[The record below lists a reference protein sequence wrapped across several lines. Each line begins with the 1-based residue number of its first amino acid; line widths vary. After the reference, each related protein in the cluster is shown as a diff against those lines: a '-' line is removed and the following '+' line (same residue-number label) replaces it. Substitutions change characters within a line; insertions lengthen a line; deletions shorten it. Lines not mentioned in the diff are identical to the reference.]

1 MYVFPFP
8 AFLLFAAQ
16 QLDVLH
22 TVDELH
28 QIILIDGH
36 LFKVLP
42 VQVGP
47 LAHEQLY
54 PTHIGCAEQ
63 NENEEY
69 FPAVYGQHDTED
81 DYREGREQNIEHGL
95 GEETLDA
102 VVVFDAAY
110 QVACQFAVKEPHGQP
125 HQLGEEIRDERHVD
139 ARTDVEQ
146 YTAPDHLNKCAAEYQ
161 HELCD
166 QNELY
171 KIQIPVPY
179 ALVYNGLGEKREDQ
193 LQQTAGQQADD
204 ELYHRLFVGTYIVK
218 QIP

>member
-1 MYVFPFP
+1 MELDINAEERSLYVFPFP

-69 FPAVYGQHDTED
+69 FPAVYGQYDTED

-95 GEETLDA
+95 GEELSMRLWSSMRRIKSPASLLSKNLMGSRISLERKSEMSDTLTR
-102 VVVFDAAY
+102 VLMWSSIQRRITSISV
-110 QVACQFAVKEPHGQP
+110 
-125 HQLGEEIRDERHVD
+125 R
-139 ARTDVEQ
+139 
-146 YTAPDHLNKCAAEYQ
+146 LNTSMSCAAKMSCIKFRF
-161 HELCD
+161 LC
-166 QNELY
+166 LC
-171 KIQIPVPY
+171 
-179 ALVYNGLGEKREDQ
+179 LGLQ
-193 LQQTAGQQADD
+193 
-204 ELYHRLFVGTYIVK
+204 
-218 QIP
+218 